1 MDDDYGD
8 PCSYLTLAAGTPVY
22 ASDGEN
28 VGRVERVL
36 SVPEDDIFDGIVIG
50 THGGSRFVD
59 APEVGRLYE
68 RAAFLKIA
76 SADVLQ
82 LPPPKY

>member
-8 PCSYLTLAAGTPVY
+8 PCSYLTLAEGTAVY

-36 SVPEDDIFDGIVIG
+36 AVPEDDIFDGIVIH
-50 THGGSRFVD
+50 THVGSRFVD

-76 SADVLQ
+76 SSEIEN